1 MIIIEKR
8 GKWFVKD
15 NDGIMR
21 KFHSRSAAEAFAGV
35 EELVVEVLQEVVE
48 EVTATQDWYEND
60 I

>member
-35 EELVVEVLQEVVE
+35 EELVEEEVVE

>member
-1 MIIIEKR
+1 MIVIEKR

-15 NDGIMR
+15 NNGTVC

-35 EELVVEVLQEVVE
+35 VEEVVVELVE
-48 EVTATQDWYEND
+48 EVTATQGWYEND

>member
-1 MIIIEKR
+1 MIVIEKR

-21 KFHSRSAAEAFAGV
+21 KFHSKPAAEAFAGV
-35 EELVVEVLQEVVE
+35 EEEVVELVE
-48 EVTATQDWYEND
+48 EVTATQGWYEND